1 MASVGAVYT
10 GRMLTA
16 RAVGTISRD
25 SIVILGLAG
34 TIIMVLYEPIIIP
47 MVTFVV
53 AIPSVLLVMETE
65 FVASVATTVQV
76 NMKVPATEGVGDTIM
91 RNRNFDVH

>member
-16 RAVGTISRD
+16 RAVGTISPD
-25 SIVILGLAG
+25 NIVIYIRPGWYNNYG
-34 TIIMVLYEPIIIP
+34 TIYEPIFIP

-65 FVASVATTVQV
+65 FVASVATIVQV
-76 NMKVPATEGVGDTIM
+76 NVNMPATEGVT
-91 RNRNFDVH
+91 